1 MSPTLTLDTPPAAAE
16 PVRTLLK
23 QAPETAASANDAN
36 NIAIGTLRAVI
47 TVLVVAHH
55 AVLAYNP
62 FAPPPTSSLLTQ
74 PRFWGAF
81 PIVDSQRWG
90 ASGLFTSFNDMFFM
104 ALMFFLSGLFVW
116 SSLQRKGAGTF
127 LRDRAR
133 RLGIP
138 FVFAAA
144 VIAPLAYYPAYLQ
157 TGGSGMAGFWRQWL
171 ALGNWP
177 AGPAWFL
184 WVLLAFDAVAA
195 GLFLLAPRWG
205 ERLGSLAAGARE
217 RPARFFGMLA
227 AVSAVAYIP
236 MEIFFNP
243 FAWATFGPFFVQTS
257 RVLHYAVYFFAGAG
271 VGAYGLERGLLAVDG
286 KLAQRW
292 LRWSIASAVVF
303 GAALAVIIAAISAG
317 AHPPVPR
324 SLEIAGDLG
333 FVLSSAAS
341 GFAFLA
347 FFVRFVRRNT
357 GLLSSL
363 RESLCDNAFG
373 IYILHYAFV
382 SWLQYALLP
391 AGLPAFIKAA
401 VVTLGALALSWGTT
415 AALRRIPAVARVL

>member
-1 MSPTLTLDTPPAAAE
+1 MSQTLTLDAPPAAAE
-16 PVRTLLK
+16 PVRIAAL
-23 QAPETAASANDAN
+23 EASAVSTVNSQTSVAV
-36 NIAIGTLRAVI
+36 GTLRAVI

-81 PIVDSQRWG
+81 PVVDPQRWG

-116 SSLQRKGAGTF
+116 SSLRRKGAGTF
-127 LRDRAR
+127 LLDRAR
-133 RLGIP
+133 RLGIA

-157 TGGSGMAGFWRQWL
+157 TGGSGLAGFWRQWL

-205 ERLGSLAAGARE
+205 ERLGRLAAGARE
-217 RPARFFGMLA
+217 RPARFFGLLA

-257 RVLHYAVYFFAGAG
+257 RILHYAVYFFAGAG
-271 VGAYGLERGLLAVDG
+271 VGAYGLERGLLAADG
-286 KLAQRW
+286 KLARRW
-292 LRWSIASAVVF
+292 LRWSIASVVVF
-303 GAALAVIIAAISAG
+303 GVALAVVIAAISAA

-333 FVLSSAAS
+333 FVLSCAAS

-347 FFVRFVRRNT
+347 FFVRFVKRTRIFD
-357 GLLSSL
+357 SL
-363 RESLCDNAFG
+363 RDNAFG
-373 IYILHYAFV
+373 IYLVHYAFV

-391 AGLPAFIKAA
+391 AGLPGFIKAA
-401 VVTLGALALSWGTT
+401 AVTLGALALSWGTT
-415 AALRRIPAVARVL
+415 AALRRIPVVARVL

>member
-1 MSPTLTLDTPPAAAE
+1 MSQTLTLDAPPAAAE
-16 PVRTLLK
+16 PVRTAALE
-23 QAPETAASANDAN
+23 APAISTASNPASPAS
-36 NIAIGTLRAVI
+36 IAVGTLRAVI

-55 AVLAYNP
+55 ALLAYNP

-81 PIVDSQRWG
+81 PVVDSHRWG
-90 ASGLFTSFNDMFFM
+90 AGGLLTSFNDMFFM

-116 SSLQRKGAGTF
+116 TSLQRKGAGTF
-127 LRDRAR
+127 LRDRAK

-138 FVFAAA
+138 FVFAVL

-157 TGGSGMAGFWRQWL
+157 TGGSGFAGFRRQWL

-205 ERLGSLAAGARE
+205 ERLGRLAAGARE
-217 RPARFFGMLA
+217 RPARFFGLLA

-257 RVLHYAVYFFAGAG
+257 RILHYAVYFFAGAG
-271 VGAYGLERGLLAVDG
+271 VGAYGLERGLLAADG
-286 KLAQRW
+286 KLARRW
-292 LRWSIASAVVF
+292 LRWSIASVVVF
-303 GAALAVIIAAISAG
+303 GVALAVVIAAISAA

-333 FVLSSAAS
+333 FVLSCAAS

-347 FFVRFVRRNT
+347 FFVRFVKRTRIFD
-357 GLLSSL
+357 SL
-363 RESLCDNAFG
+363 RDNAFG
-373 IYILHYAFV
+373 IYLLHYAFV

-391 AGLPAFIKAA
+391 AGLPGFIKAA
-401 VVTLGALALSWGTT
+401 AVTLGALALSWGTT
-415 AALRRIPAVARVL
+415 AALRRIPVVARVL